1 MQQTDAV
8 TSQPT
13 TQGAQHSWHTIRRA
27 WVALGPNPANSHRP
41 MAALDPQDSANS
53 DGRIAVE
60 GKERFITTQSA

>member
-1 MQQTDAV
+1 
-8 TSQPT
+8 
-13 TQGAQHSWHTIRRA
+13 
-27 WVALGPNPANSHRP
+27 